1 MKHAFLADMG
11 YFHLQG
17 PDYASRSF
25 PIDAKQMLFLLRHKY
40 IEYPNIE
47 SDEIDDRNKAD
58 SLARS
63 DCLEDLNHNL

>member
-11 YFHLQG
+11 YFHLQE
-17 PDYASRSF
+17 PDNASRSF
-25 PIDAKQMLFLLRHKY
+25 PIDAKQMLFLLKEKY
-40 IEYPNIE
+40 IEYPYIE

-63 DCLEDLNHNL
+63 DCREDPNHNL

>member
-11 YFHLQG
+11 YFHLKG
-17 PDYASRSF
+17 PDHASRSF
-25 PIDAKQMLFLLRHKY
+25 PIDARQMLYLLRHEY

-63 DCLEDLNHNL
+63 DCLEFLSYHS